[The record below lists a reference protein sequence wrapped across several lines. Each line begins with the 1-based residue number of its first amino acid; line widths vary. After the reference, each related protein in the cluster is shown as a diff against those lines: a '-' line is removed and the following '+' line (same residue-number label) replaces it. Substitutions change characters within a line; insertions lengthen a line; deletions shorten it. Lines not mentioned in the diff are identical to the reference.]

1 MADPVTSEKSSL
13 TIGKGSNKK
22 NIFTATKVIG
32 PNGTPP
38 TYTTE
43 IIKYDD
49 ASGSNPRTIAKTDK
63 NGKTEWTSNASK
75 EDKRNKEVIKKA
87 SSQQTGTVTSNVTTN
102 AAEKEAL
109 FKESGNKNLAQEA
122 NNKTDDAKTAAQE
135 KTAKE
140 GLGKALKDIES
151 AKGTR

>member
-43 IIKYDD
+43 IVKYDD

-63 NGKTEWTSNASK
+63 MEKQNGQIMLLKKIK
-75 EDKRNKEVIKKA
+75 ETKR
-87 SSQQTGTVTSNVTTN
+87 Q
-102 AAEKEAL
+102 
-109 FKESGNKNLAQEA
+109 
-122 NNKTDDAKTAAQE
+122 
-135 KTAKE
+135 
-140 GLGKALKDIES
+140 
-151 AKGTR
+151 